1 MKRFNQLL
9 LSCLFALLLLASCQD
24 EEVIVENPS
33 DEEVIQ
39 ANSSL
44 AILMQMTVTND
55 GAVDNLLD
63 NSSCTEIVLPV
74 TITISD
80 TTITINSHNDLWMV
94 AQLLNNPA
102 GNEDIEFSFPITVV
116 FGNYTQIVIE
126 NQEQLDLLVDEC
138 LTEPEVIECV
148 DFVYPI
154 SFAIYNTDFQVI
166 DTVVINSDAE
176 LYAFLDGLGATG
188 QGAILASL
196 NFPVTL
202 VYANGDTLEVNG
214 NQELED
220 AINQAEED
228 CAEIDCQEEQL
239 EAYLTDCHWNVLSIG
254 LDTETFS
261 EVDVYFAEDGTGTVI
276 SANFDVYSTFNWSIS
291 ETDSG
296 LVLTISDSDGNFI
309 GINGEW
315 SIESCNLSE
324 FVMSQTSATGDVQLV
339 MEQDCTQIE
348 NPFDCFADTTIT
360 ACDYDGDG
368 IALFELETQVLGTVL
383 CDLEFYPTFHTT
395 MAEAETGTNALP
407 APNSY
412 SNVSNPETIYL
423 RIESNTGDFQVF
435 EIELIVEPCT
445 STCTEL
451 DVDGFLQECV
461 WQVVNLDGS
470 DVLINY
476 ELEFNAN
483 QELVITGNGMTIT
496 GGWSTSQS
504 ATGGVEVIFSNVA
517 GPNIQAING
526 SWIVVACQEDHFEL
540 YNPQNNST
548 MIMEINCQ
556 TGCDNPGFLTN
567 DLILY
572 MPFSNEA
579 KDLISG
585 YDATTAANNFVAD
598 RDGNATCAIAFDGS
612 NELSIPV
619 TVDNQLVQGDNFSVS
634 IWFKM
639 QNDEFGSAEY
649 MFQKGELT
657 SEGFQLLVYDM
668 NTPLVS
674 DTTNGYGLWDQDWNQ
689 QVDVTWGNTDWHHLV
704 VTRDSNNTIR
714 LYRDGIL
721 RNIDENSNFNIDQD
735 PLSNYILGKWFDGHL
750 DDLRVYK
757 RTLSSNEV
765 SDLYSIEG
773 DCNQCL

>member
-1 MKRFNQLL
+1 MKSLFKFILTFL
-9 LSCLFALLLLASCQD
+9 FFLTFALSCQD

-33 DEEVIQ
+33 EEEVIQ

-44 AILMQMTVTND
+44 ANKMQMTVTND

-80 TTITINSHNDLWMV
+80 TTITINSLNDLWMV
-94 AQLLNNPA
+94 AQLLNNPTTT
-102 GNEDIEFSFPITVV
+102 GDIEFSFPITVV
-116 FGNYTQIVIE
+116 FGNYTQVVIE
-126 NQEQLDLLVDEC
+126 NQEQLDMLVDEC
-138 LTEPEVIECV
+138 LTEPDVIECV

-176 LYAFLDGLGATG
+176 LYVFLEDLNTPVNGAV
-188 QGAILASL
+188 LASL

-202 VYANGDTLEVNG
+202 VYANGSTVEVNN
-214 NQELED
+214 NQELET
-220 AINQAEED
+220 AIDQAQED
-228 CAEIDCQEEQL
+228 CDGVVACDEDFFIGE
-239 EAYLTDCHWNVLSIG
+239 LTECYWNITSFQG
-254 LDTETFS
+254 NDTFS
-261 EVDVYFAEDGTGTVI
+261 EYYLNFKGSDSLQVTTPNFDIIEANWTLSDNQELVISNFNNDVNGSWVLDNCYDNGQFQLSQEIDGTDQVLEMTLEQNCTV
-276 SANFDVYSTFNWSIS
+276 
-291 ETDSG
+291 
-296 LVLTISDSDGNFI
+296 
-309 GINGEW
+309 
-315 SIESCNLSE
+315 
-324 FVMSQTSATGDVQLV
+324 
-339 MEQDCTQIE
+339 IE
-348 NPFDCFADTTIT
+348 NPFSCFSDTTIT

-368 IALFELETQVLGTVL
+368 VALFELETQVLGTVL
-383 CDLEFYPTFHTT
+383 CDFEFYPTFHIS
-395 MAEAETGTNALP
+395 MVDAETNTNALP

-423 RIESNTGDFQVF
+423 RIESNTGAYQIF
-435 EIELIVEPCT
+435 EIGLIVETCT
-445 STCTEL
+445 STCTETE
-451 DVDGFLQECV
+451 VVGFLQECV
-461 WQVVNLDGS
+461 WQVVDLDGS

-496 GGWSTSQS
+496 GVWSTAQV
-504 ATGGVEVIFSNVA
+504 ATGTEITFSEVA
-517 GPNIQAING
+517 GPSIQAING
-526 SWIVVACQEDHFEL
+526 SWIAVACQEDHIEL

-548 MIMEINCQ
+548 MVMEINCQ
-556 TGCDNPGFLTN
+556 IGCDNPGYLTN

-585 YDATTAANNFVAD
+585 YNATTAANNFVAD

-634 IWFKM
+634 LWFKM